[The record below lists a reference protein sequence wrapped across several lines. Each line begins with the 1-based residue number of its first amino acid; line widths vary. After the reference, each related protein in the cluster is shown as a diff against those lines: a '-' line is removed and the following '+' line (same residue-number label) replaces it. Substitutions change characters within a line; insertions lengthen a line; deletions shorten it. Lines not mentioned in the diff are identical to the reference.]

1 MRGRLLILLGAVALL
16 IIVAVVV
23 LMSGGN
29 KTEDITPIGEGTAVA
44 GEGAAA
50 GAGGEGAPP
59 VQPVVEYE
67 TIVVAVQ
74 DLSRGMVI
82 PENGVDVM
90 LWPKEALPEAD
101 NYFTDVNDVIGK
113 VARTDIFRGSPI
125 LRRYVVDNLYEV
137 ARSGS
142 DAAAI
147 LNALPNDRN
156 WVAVSIPLDP
166 SGVGQVAYGIRDG
179 DFVDVILSF
188 LFVDVDPAF
197 QTRLPNNISII
208 TRLETGE
215 LVIGAP
221 RQGRTEAS
229 TLTPEGVL
237 LGPSEPSQRPR
248 LVTQYTVQN
257 AFVVHVGYF
266 DETGKFIGLTPT
278 PTQMAT
284 TLPPGE
290 QPAAQQNQPVTPQP
304 SPTPYTPLIIT
315 LGVSP
320 QDALVLTWAVDAQ
333 IPITLVLRAAG
344 DDRVVNTD
352 PVTLDYMIRNYNATP
367 PNALEFALEPPI
379 TSVRRFDIG
388 TLFDF
393 LNDQVQAGQ

>member
-1 MRGRLLILLGAVALL
+1 L

-23 LMSGGN
+23 LMSGG
-29 KTEDITPIGEGTAVA
+29 KGQETAPTGEGTAVA
-44 GEGAAA
+44 GEGAAV
-50 GAGGEGAPP
+50 GDGGEGAPP
-59 VQPVVEYE
+59 AQPIIEYE
-67 TIVVAVQ
+67 NIVVALQ
-74 DLSRGMVI
+74 DMSRGMVI
-82 PENGVDVM
+82 PENGVGIM
-90 LWPKEALPEAD
+90 PWPKDALPEAS
-101 NYFTDVNDVIGK
+101 NYFTELDDVVGK
-113 VARTDIFRGSPI
+113 VARTDIFRGSPV
-125 LRRYVVDNLYEV
+125 LQRYVVDNLYEV
-137 ARSGS
+137 ARTGS

-188 LFVDVDPAF
+188 LFVDVDPDF

-208 TRLETGE
+208 TRMETGE

-284 TLPPGE
+284 VLPPGE
-290 QPAAQQNQPVTPQP
+290 QAAAQQQNQAVTPPP
-304 SPTPYTPLIIT
+304 SPTPYQPLIIT

-344 DDRVVNTD
+344 DSRVVNTD

-393 LNDQVQAGQ
+393 LSDQTTEQ